1 MGWLFVPGLG
11 DSKTDSNLHSDHLT
25 DVSVTLNGKP
35 SRPQSLLRAWKT
47 KSWMRRLSGMTLN
60 HLTAE
65 NGVELFRLS
74 LLDSHVNH
82 FQSQVDNRVLKTR
95 AISGLTLKESSEK
108 SNPNGAFLRMS
119 QDYSQPELLT
129 TDTHTK
135 SYQTGYINWVT
146 QLRKDYSA
154 RMRLVRHTREKDSF
168 SWPTPTVTSGGQTA
182 QNPTPRQ
189 TGGTTLGGM
198 ARFLWPTPRAEE
210 GKQYNSQD
218 NGIALSRASIM
229 WRTPKNQE
237 SGITTERLDG
247 ELGHRMYDKE
257 TGRLAQVGLTQQVQL
272 WQTPATFRGKY
283 RRQMNQETR
292 EEELLPAQAERVSG
306 MWRTPSASDP
316 EGGIKDLNDPKYRD
330 AKQPKIKLRDM
341 ASAWGTPNAR
351 DWKGSPSKNYSG
363 QKSLPRDI
371 LEFASS
377 PLHRQ
382 DLMRG
387 EKSSDSTK
395 QLNPR
400 FAEWLM
406 GWIRG
411 WTHPSMPIAMKDYEQ
426 WEMACVQLLGHLLS

>member
-218 NGIALSRASIM
+218 NGVALSRAIELWQTPATFQGKYRRQMNQETREEELLPAQAERVSEM
-229 WRTPKNQE
+229 WRTPNSQE
-237 SGITTERLDG
+237 PGITAERLNG

-272 WQTPATFRGKY
+272 R
-283 RRQMNQETR
+283 
-292 EEELLPAQAERVSG
+292 
-306 MWRTPSASDP
+306 RTPSASD
-316 EGGIKDLNDPKYRD
+316 
-330 AKQPKIKLRDM
+330 
-341 ASAWGTPNAR
+341 
-351 DWKGSPSKNYSG
+351 
-363 QKSLPRDI
+363 
-371 LEFASS
+371 
-377 PLHRQ
+377 
-382 DLMRG
+382 
-387 EKSSDSTK
+387 
-395 QLNPR
+395 
-400 FAEWLM
+400 
-406 GWIRG
+406 
-411 WTHPSMPIAMKDYEQ
+411 
-426 WEMACVQLLGHLLS
+426 V